1 MHHVKH
7 NAQSWCHGNGGS
19 GVHKRN
25 LSPQHELRKINVEHF
40 AGFLY
45 ENIVIVSV
53 AHALKKSNNKVF
65 YYVSLCLITKLLMGG
80 ETKRNKMYA
89 ED

>member
-1 MHHVKH
+1 
-7 NAQSWCHGNGGS
+7 
-19 GVHKRN
+19 
-25 LSPQHELRKINVEHF
+25 
-40 AGFLY
+40 
-45 ENIVIVSV
+45 VSV

-65 YYVSLCLITKLLMGG
+65 YYVSLCLITKQLMGG